1 VLFSVREHPPYK
13 TVSDDGRQSSRT
25 CLPAKI
31 LRMEM
36 EIKTDL
42 RSFTSRWTK
51 VVRGTKIGV
60 KAFRARY
67 HASLIVNDPTDV
79 VTDTS
84 KNS

>member
-1 VLFSVREHPPYK
+1 
-13 TVSDDGRQSSRT
+13 
-25 CLPAKI
+25 
-31 LRMEM
+31 M